1 MSASDGKA
9 PAGEAREANTTWVL
23 AATIAASAMA
33 FIDGSV
39 VNIALP
45 AIQHGLGADLAEMQ
59 WVSNAYLLLLGSLI
73 LVGGGLGDRIGR
85 RRIFLAGI
93 LLFGIA
99 SVACALAPTIGV
111 LVAGRLV
118 QGVGAALLVPQS
130 LAIISATFPREV
142 RGAAIGTWA
151 AASSIA
157 TSLGPP
163 LGGFLIDLWSWRA
176 AFWINVPI
184 AAVAIWLTW
193 RFVRENRDTGATGPI
208 DWIGSAIVVLALGSL
223 TYGLSAISGSGTGA
237 VTIAATIIAG
247 IIGLVLF
254 VLYERGAASPVMPL
268 ELFRSPVFTGTNI
281 VTVFLYGALAAF
293 LFLMPFDLQARR
305 GLTASE
311 TGFVMLPIGIIIGIF
326 SRLTGG
332 LADRHGPRPFLI
344 LGPILVGLGAAG
356 LALNLAN
363 LWLGVIVPVLFISF
377 GMAIVVS
384 PLTTAVMNS
393 VPDARSGAASGV
405 NNAASRLA
413 GVLAIAIIGA
423 VASLVFAASAPAG
436 SVFGILPAAG
446 DAARPATEGAFLT
459 AYASAQGFAALWC
472 FAAAFAAWLSLP
484 AKEPAP
490 QQK

>member
-1 MSASDGKA
+1 MSAIDREPAA
-9 PAGEAREANTTWVL
+9 PNTTLVL
-23 AATIAASAMA
+23 AATITASAMA

-45 AIQHGLGADLAEMQ
+45 VIQRGLGASLADMQ

-85 RRIFLAGI
+85 RRIFLVGI
-93 LLFGIA
+93 VLFGAA
-99 SVACALAPTIGV
+99 SLVCAVAPSVGV
-111 LVAGRLV
+111 LIAARLA

-130 LAIISATFPREV
+130 LAIISATFPKEV

-157 TSLGPP
+157 TSIGPP
-163 LGGFLIDLWSWRA
+163 LGGFLIDLLSWRV

-184 AAVAIWLTW
+184 SLLAIWLTA
-193 RFVRENRDTGATGPI
+193 RYVPENRDAGATGPI
-208 DWIGSAIVVLALGSL
+208 DWTGSAIAVLSLGAL
-223 TYGLSAISGSGTGA
+223 TYGLTAISGTGTSGA
-237 VTIAATIIAG
+237 IIAITIAAG
-247 IIGLVLF
+247 VVGLVAF
-254 VLYERGAASPVMPL
+254 VLYERRAANPVMPL
-268 ELFRSPVFTGTNI
+268 ELFRSPVFSGTNI

-311 TGFVMLPIGIIIGIF
+311 TGLAMLPIGIIIGVF
-326 SRLTGG
+326 SRMTGG
-332 LADRHGPRPFLI
+332 LADRYGPRLFLI
-344 LGPILVGLGAAG
+344 VGPVLVGLGAAG

-363 LWLGVIVPVLFISF
+363 LWLGVIVPVLLISA

-413 GVLAIAIIGA
+413 GVIAIAVIGA
-423 VASLVFAASAPAG
+423 VASLVFTALAPAG

-446 DAARPATEGAFLT
+446 EAARGATEGAFLS
-459 AYASAQGFAALWC
+459 AYSAAQGFSALWC

-484 AKEPAP
+484 PGGGTAEAK
-490 QQK
+490 

>member
-1 MSASDGKA
+1 MSAIDREPAA
-9 PAGEAREANTTWVL
+9 PNTTLVL
-23 AATIAASAMA
+23 AATITASAMA

-45 AIQHGLGADLAEMQ
+45 AIQHGLGADLAGMQ

-93 LLFGIA
+93 LLFGVA
-99 SVACALAPTIGV
+99 SVACALAPTVGV
-111 LVAGRLV
+111 LIAARVV

-130 LAIISATFPREV
+130 LAIISATFPKDV
-142 RGAAIGTWA
+142 RGRAIGTWA

-157 TSLGPP
+157 TSIGPP
-163 LGGFLIDLWSWRA
+163 LGGFLIDLLSWRI

-184 AAVAIWLTW
+184 SALAIWLTW
-193 RFVRENRDTGATGPI
+193 RYVPENRDPNATGPI
-208 DWIGSAIVVLALGSL
+208 DWVGSAIVVAALGAL
-223 TYGLSAISGSGTGA
+223 TYGLTAISGSGANTA
-237 VTIAATIIAG
+237 VIVVTVLLGIAG
-247 IIGLVLF
+247 LAAF
-254 VLYERGAASPVMPL
+254 VLYERRAANPVMPL

-311 TGFVMLPIGIIIGIF
+311 TGLAVLPIGIVIGVF
-326 SRLTGG
+326 SRMTGG
-332 LADRHGPRPFLI
+332 LADRIGPRPFLTI
-344 LGPILVGLGAAG
+344 GPFLVGLGAAG

-363 LWLGVIVPVLFISF
+363 IWLGVIVPVLLISA

-384 PLTTAVMNS
+384 PLTTAVMNA
-393 VPDARSGAASGV
+393 VPDSRSGAASGV

-423 VASLVFAASAPAG
+423 VASLVFAASVPAG
-436 SVFGILPAAG
+436 SVFGILPPPD
-446 DAARPATEGAFLT
+446 DAARPAQEGAFLT
-459 AYASAQGFAALWC
+459 AYAAAQGFAALWC
-472 FAAAFAAWLSLP
+472 FAAAVAAWLSLP
-484 AKEPAP
+484 AGAGPEPS
-490 QQK
+490 Q

>member
-1 MSASDGKA
+1 MSASDQS
-9 PAGEAREANTTWVL
+9 AGTNTTLVL
-23 AATIAASAMA
+23 TATIAASAMA

-45 AIQHGLGADLAEMQ
+45 AIQQGLGANLADLQ

-93 LLFGIA
+93 FLFGAA
-99 SVACALAPTIGV
+99 SIVCAIAPTVGI
-111 LVAGRLV
+111 LIVARLV

-130 LAIISATFPREV
+130 LAIISATFPKDV
-142 RGAAIGTWA
+142 RGKAIGTWA

-157 TSLGPP
+157 TSIGPP
-163 LGGFLIDLWSWRA
+163 VGGLLIDLLSWRV

-184 AAVAIWLTW
+184 AALAIWLTW
-193 RFVRENRDTGATGPI
+193 RFVPENRDDSAKGGI
-208 DWIGSAIVVLALGSL
+208 DWIGSAIVVLALGAL
-223 TYGLSAISGSGTGA
+223 TYGLTEISGGGLPPA
-237 VTIAATIIAG
+237 GIAALVATG
-247 IIGLVLF
+247 IVGLVVF
-254 VLYERGAASPVMPL
+254 VLYERRAANPVMPPD
-268 ELFRSPVFTGTNI
+268 LFRSPVFTGTNI

-311 TGFVMLPIGIIIGIF
+311 TALMMLPIGILIGLL
-326 SRLTGG
+326 SRYAGG
-332 LADRHGPRPFLI
+332 LADKIGPRPFLT
-344 LGPILVGLGAAG
+344 LGPALVGIGAAG

-363 LWLGVIVPVLFISF
+363 LWIGVLVPMLLIAF

-393 VPDARSGAASGV
+393 VEDARSGAASGV

-423 VASLVFAASAPAG
+423 VASLVFGASAPAG
-436 SVFGILPAAG
+436 STFGLLPAPG
-446 DAARPATEGAFLT
+446 DSARAATEAAFLT
-459 AYASAQGFAALWC
+459 AYQTAQGFTALWC
-472 FAAAFAAWLSLP
+472 FAAAIAAWLTLP
-484 AKEPAP
+484 AGGGTEDK
-490 QQK
+490 K